1 MSARLRSSSK
11 WSWALT
17 LLACAACGHPTVN
30 DVNASKGRSA
40 IEWWVRPGPTGIDW
54 AARPLDR
61 SQWEFVA
68 ARNELEAEVLLRTT
82 AAVALSDDQIAKLG
96 PAKHPT
102 GLPFLVRA
110 IGSSWGTGHERLDLY
125 TNSRGELWVA
135 GGALSH
141 RTVPIERRAIVV
153 WLARAPAKVY
163 VTFGVDE

>member
-1 MSARLRSSSK
+1 L
-11 WSWALT
+11 
-17 LLACAACGHPTVN
+17 
-30 DVNASKGRSA
+30 
-40 IEWWVRPGPTGIDW
+40 

-68 ARNELEAEVLLRTT
+68 ASNELEAEVLLRTT

-110 IGSSWGTGHERLDLY
+110 IGSPWGTSGLDLY

-163 VTFGVDE
+163 VTFGVAE